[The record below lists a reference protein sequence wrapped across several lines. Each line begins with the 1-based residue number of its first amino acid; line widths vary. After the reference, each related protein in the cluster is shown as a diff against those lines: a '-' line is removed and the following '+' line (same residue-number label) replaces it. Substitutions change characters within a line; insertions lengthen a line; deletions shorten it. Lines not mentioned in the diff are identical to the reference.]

1 MTPEQEYDLFLKK
14 CKKEKIEPRP
24 ELFTTF
30 QEKVRLRSLQLEAW
44 QKTDEFKAFEKE
56 RIRRQQRTVKQTID
70 EDSAIISPIDDK
82 QYTTVRSWEE
92 HKKANDVIE
101 VGNEISK
108 KRSKQKHLQT
118 LDKFST
124 VNITN

>member
-14 CKKEKIEPRP
+14 CKKEKIEPTP

-56 RIRRQQRTVKQTID
+56 RIRNWKRGKRQTNLRRLKKSG
-70 EDSAIISPIDDK
+70 SADNKEPSNRPLTK
-82 QYTTVRSWEE
+82 MGLLFRQ
-92 HKKANDVIE
+92 
-101 VGNEISK
+101 
-108 KRSKQKHLQT
+108 
-118 LDKFST
+118 
-124 VNITN
+124 